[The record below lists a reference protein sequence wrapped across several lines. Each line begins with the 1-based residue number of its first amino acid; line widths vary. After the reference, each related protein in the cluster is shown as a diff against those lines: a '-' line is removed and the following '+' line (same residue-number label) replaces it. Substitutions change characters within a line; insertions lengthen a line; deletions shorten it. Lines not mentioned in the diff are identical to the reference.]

1 MVTQP
6 LRAGIRLAAAPGRR
20 QAHSSEELRG
30 SKAGLALPR
39 LRPLRLHDDRTS
51 NWTVPAHLCSR
62 QNVIAGFLGD

>member
-51 NWTVPAHLCSR
+51 NWTEPPISLTAKCYYRLSW
-62 QNVIAGFLGD
+62 